1 MFRISFFQVNQLVSK
16 TRNAFRARDLFLHD
30 GASLRRVHL
39 SARAQAIGAS
49 VASATIGLSL
59 FATAQI
65 AGAAPMITAAL
76 AHDTQVSQ
84 MQHKVAAMQA
94 DLAGLKVEAAAHA
107 ARVDQKQA
115 FLAAILTGEGS
126 PVMPASATDTTTMAA
141 PVTAPLQAVESRQTV
156 MAAQVMAIVD
166 ARYAATTASFRK
178 MGITPRQAKG
188 RTVSAMGGPFEP
200 VDTTATKGVADPQ
213 FRALFQSWKR
223 LDRLQQ
229 GTIAIPSSMPVQS
242 MTFTSG
248 FGVRSDPF
256 RGSAAMHAGVDMPGP
271 TGTNIYATADG
282 IVARSE
288 WSGGYGNL
296 VEIDHGRGI
305 QTRYGHLSSSVVHA
319 GQRVK
324 RGELIA
330 RMGST
335 GRSTGSHLHYEVRLD
350 GHAVNPMPFL
360 QSASY
365 LAAIPIR
372 SSNKQLAMGGPAQ

>member
-1 MFRISFFQVNQLVSK
+1 MFRMTFLELSELASK
-16 TRNAFRARDLFLHD
+16 ARNAFRARDLFLHD
-30 GASLRRVHL
+30 GSSLRRIHL
-39 SARAQAIGAS
+39 SARAQALGAS
-49 VASATIGLSL
+49 VISATIGLSL

-65 AGAAPMITAAL
+65 AGATPIVTAAL
-76 AHDTQVSQ
+76 AHDAQVSQ
-84 MQHKVAAMQA
+84 MQHKVAAMQS
-94 DLAGLKVEAAAHA
+94 DLAKLKIEAAAHA
-107 ARVDQKQA
+107 ARIDQKQA
-115 FLAAILTGEGS
+115 FLTAILTGKGS
-126 PVMPASATDTTTMAA
+126 PIMPASANSATATAGSINAPLRAVEGRQTAMAALTMA
-141 PVTAPLQAVESRQTV
+141 V
-156 MAAQVMAIVD
+156 VD
-166 ARYAATTASFRK
+166 AQYAATTASLRK
-178 MGITPRQAKG
+178 MGIAPRQLKG
-188 RTVSAMGGPFEP
+188 RDVSAMGGPFEP
-200 VDTTATKGVADPQ
+200 IDTTASKGQADPQ

-229 GTIAIPSSMPVQS
+229 GTIAIPSLKPVQT

-271 TGTNIYATADG
+271 MGTNVYATADG

-305 QTRYGHLSSSVVHA
+305 QTRYGHLSASLVHA

-324 RGELIA
+324 RGDLIA

-360 QSASY
+360 QSATY
-365 LAAIPIR
+365 LAAIPAR
-372 SSNKQLAMGGPAQ
+372 SGNKQLAMGGPAQ